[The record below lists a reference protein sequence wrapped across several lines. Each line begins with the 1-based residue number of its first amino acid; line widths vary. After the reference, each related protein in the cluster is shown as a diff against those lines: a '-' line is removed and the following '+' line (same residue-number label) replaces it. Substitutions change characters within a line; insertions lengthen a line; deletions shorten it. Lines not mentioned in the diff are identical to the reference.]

1 MIWKKQALLLGASTL
16 ALMSFAF
23 TAGYGLREL
32 AVLAQGGPS
41 RWVFSAG
48 PGAPRSLVRIAS
60 RNGAAGKER
69 DLGAGQ
75 VFYEVLDQ
83 LQQQSVEKL
92 PPDTLLATGAV
103 DAMLDRLGDVNT
115 RFLEPDEAAALKG
128 MRTGVFPGLGAVL
141 TIRRTVKSDGSAE
154 RNITVVTP
162 MPGSPAEKAG
172 LLPGDRITEI
182 DGHWI
187 APTRLSPRL
196 LHRMTEEVGPYFTPQ
211 PGKDLVPK
219 DEEERAKPSVDEE
232 KQRREAVEAER
243 KKWRNSTDLASVLRT
258 LTVQTSG
265 KHTLTVERT
274 GEAKPRTVSLTFA
287 RTEVT
292 PVVARMQGN
301 GVAYIRL
308 NQMSAAAAQQF
319 GQAVADLQSKGARSL
334 ILDLRRSPGGTLAH
348 AQEIAGRLMASGNL
362 AIVQRRNADRK
373 LVKQPL
379 TVKPAA
385 KRTRFQSIAVLVDRG
400 TAGASEALAVGLKEA
415 AQAKLIGEQT
425 FGDGTEQTL
434 FPLDNGGALSIT
446 TAKVLSPKEMDY
458 DGKGLKPDVA
468 VPSGAGEDRSLE
480 QALRAV
486 RAS

>member
-1 MIWKKQALLLGASTL
+1 MIRKKQALLLGASTL

-41 RWVFSAG
+41 RWVFDGG
-48 PGAPRSLVRIAS
+48 PGGVPRALGRIAS
-60 RNGAAGKER
+60 RNGAAGRER

-92 PPDTLLATGAV
+92 PPDTQLATGAV
-103 DAMLDRLGDVNT
+103 DSMLDRLNDVNT
-115 RFLEPDEAAALKG
+115 RFLEPSEAAAFKA
-128 MRTGVFPGLGAVL
+128 MRTGVFSGLGAVL

-154 RNITVVTP
+154 RNITVVAP

-172 LLPGDRITEI
+172 LLPGDRIIEI

-187 APTRLSPRL
+187 APTRLSPRVL
-196 LHRMTEEVGPYFTPQ
+196 NRMTEEIGPLFTPR
-211 PGKDLVPK
+211 PGDGAIPK
-219 DEEERAKPSVDEE
+219 DDEDLKKPTPEEE
-232 KQRREAVEAER
+232 KQRKEAADAER
-243 KKWRNSTDLASVLRT
+243 KKWRNSTDITAVLRE
-258 LTVQTSG
+258 LTVSASG
-265 KHTLTVERT
+265 KHTLVVDRP
-274 GEAKPRTVSLTFA
+274 GEKPRTVTVNFA
-287 RTEVT
+287 RIEVAPIT
-292 PVVARMQGN
+292 SRMQGD
-301 GVAYIRL
+301 GVGYIRL
-308 NQMSAAAAQQF
+308 NQVSAAAAQQF
-319 GQAVADLQSKGARSL
+319 GAAVTELQGKGARSL

-362 AIVQRRNADRK
+362 AIMQRRGADRK

-379 TVKPAA
+379 AVKATTGRP
-385 KRTRFQSIAVLVDRG
+385 RFKSIAVLVDKG
-400 TAGASEALAVGLKEA
+400 TAGASEALAIGLKEM

-434 FPLDNGGALSIT
+434 FPLDNGAALSIT
-446 TAKVLSPKEMDY
+446 TAKVLSPKATDY

-468 VPSGAGEDRSLE
+468 VPAGAGDPLE
-480 QALRAV
+480 QAVRALRAG
-486 RAS
+486 